1 MSSFALKIELI
12 EECIFLIINI
22 LFFIFMKRITLS
34 KSAMRRF
41 KQGDF
46 VSFLA
51 LLIEATTS
59 MENENNKFLVDDLK
73 LKRAEL
79 LDAIANYSTK
89 SITQQIYSYCKLLRT
104 CRMGI
109 RYAYSTCMLKS
120 EDEVYQTA
128 LKVKEIVEKYPLR
141 KAKTTYTMISS
152 IENLNKELKALGNK
166 ALDLVGIK
174 QFVADLDT
182 YDVQLIKIYDN
193 RTNER
198 LRIQKLKD
206 EKLKNALESVCN
218 LFEYLNAYNFVEKG
232 KYDEFIDKVNDIYK
246 QSKYLIKED
255 SSNQEVVS
263 NEPNEVENPVTDNN
277 G

>member
-1 MSSFALKIELI
+1 
-12 EECIFLIINI
+12 
-22 LFFIFMKRITLS
+22 MKRITLS